1 MTELKALV
9 LKANSRI
16 TAYSLSIIKA
26 YFSSYSGLPKLCW
39 QGIILGFIEATLSGV
54 CFFLSLYF
62 VDDLHFSVAVA
73 GVMISFYGLGRTI
86 GGLLGGKLSDRIS
99 PGLVSIASLVI
110 QAAAF
115 LILIKLKTIY
125 ALMLNLFVLGVA
137 TYGFITSNN
146 VWVLNHCKDQE
157 SIKLK
162 TLSMLHAASNLGVG
176 LSALL
181 VSLLSRYGFST
192 IFLLSSVLLFVSAIY
207 LVILEKSN
215 QAASSQLHA
224 ENKIKSANTQTESRD
239 VVEDK
244 KVVWLVLG
252 CLFSIGLII
261 AQLGTTYS
269 IYLHDAFPT
278 LGINGVS
285 FLFALNSI
293 LIVIFQT
300 PLVNFFSNYNKVFM
314 VGMGAFLMGFGMFM
328 LSFSFVFAMAILA
341 CVIYTIGEMLFF
353 SMAQLVCY
361 QKGGEK
367 KKGHSLGMFRM
378 IFAMSTFVGP
388 TAGSFIYQHL
398 GGNFVWLL
406 CGVIGVTCLT
416 ACSYY
421 RKYD

>member
-9 LKANSRI
+9 LRANSRI

-54 CFFLSLYF
+54 CLFLSIYF
-62 VDDLHFSVAVA
+62 VDDLHFSISIA
-73 GVMISFYGLGRTI
+73 GVMISFYGLGRTV

-162 TLSMLHAASNLGVG
+162 TLSMLHAASNLGIG

-207 LVILEKSN
+207 LVILEKSRVYVDAGVGESD
-215 QAASSQLHA
+215 QHFIAIHSHRVADIVSLTHRISSRIARYLERHGFIERDAENSFLAELNDSEARDDQSYSVNYRISIGHQKGRKVFALKTLPSLFAESPGDELVGKISGFSLHA
-224 ENKIKSANTQTESRD
+224 G
-239 VVEDK
+239 
-244 KVVWLVLG
+244 VLAKAHQRAKLERLCRYIVRSQSPRID
-252 CLFSIGLII
+252 CLSHQKG
-261 AQLGTTYS
+261 
-269 IYLHDAFPT
+269 
-278 LGINGVS
+278 
-285 FLFALNSI
+285 
-293 LIVIFQT
+293 
-300 PLVNFFSNYNKVFM
+300 
-314 VGMGAFLMGFGMFM
+314 
-328 LSFSFVFAMAILA
+328 VFAM
-341 CVIYTIGEMLFF
+341 
-353 SMAQLVCY
+353 S
-361 QKGGEK
+361 
-367 KKGHSLGMFRM
+367 
-378 IFAMSTFVGP
+378 
-388 TAGSFIYQHL
+388 
-398 GGNFVWLL
+398 
-406 CGVIGVTCLT
+406 
-416 ACSYY
+416 
-421 RKYD
+421 